1 MTSECSASQVPLHGR
16 ARASL
21 AVMST
26 ALGVGVLALAAFA
39 FLPVEY
45 VSADASY
52 DIPKGTWA
60 RRRAGEDLGIL
71 PERIRLFSG
80 TSLVLKNLDD
90 VPQIFGPTLIMPGQT
105 LRLPFDMPAEYQFA
119 CTAHVS
125 GQMTIVVDE
134 SPTSL
139 VARLRWRSRA
149 LVNAVSRFAQAKER

>member
-1 MTSECSASQVPLHGR
+1 MTSDCSAPQVPSLAR
-16 ARASL
+16 PRASL
-21 AVMST
+21 AVMSA
-26 ALGVGVLALAAFA
+26 ALGVAVLALASFA

-71 PERIRLFSG
+71 PARIRLFSG
-80 TSLVLKNLDD
+80 TSLVLKNLDE

-134 SPTSL
+134 APTQL
-139 VARLRWRSRA
+139 VARLRWRARA
-149 LVNAVSRFAQAKER
+149 LVHAISRFAQAKER